1 MGFLKDFKDS
11 KREAAAM
18 AVPPVIRKVEEP
30 VSPPKPTVDANP
42 VFEKAEPVKKNTTK
56 VEGRSM
62 SEEIDRS
69 MTVISEQTTCH
80 GDIESDGPVSVYGT
94 VFGNITCNSKL
105 FVSGRVSGNITTQE
119 FFGNKAII
127 DGDIV
132 SAGNVKVG
140 GGSIIIG
147 NVFGQTAVI
156 GGAIKGEVDVH
167 GLVIVDNTAIIKGN
181 IKSRSV
187 QINNGAL
194 IEGYCSQC
202 YREVDVNTIFTDTFE
217 AQPEEEVLTGATEAG
232 QEFSMDAS
240 DTIKENVV
248 MAENQTVD
256 IEAAVTEAEI
266 GTMVDHMVDNM
277 VENIMETETVS
288 EPEKAQE

>member
-1 MGFLKDFKDS
+1 
-11 KREAAAM
+11 
-18 AVPPVIRKVEEP
+18 
-30 VSPPKPTVDANP
+30 
-42 VFEKAEPVKKNTTK
+42 
-56 VEGRSM
+56 M

-80 GDIESDGPVSVYGT
+80 GDIESDGPMSVYGT
-94 VFGNITCNSKL
+94 VYGNITCGSKL

-132 SAGNVKVG
+132 SAGNVKIG
-140 GGSIIIG
+140 SGSIIIG

-156 GGAIKGEVDVH
+156 GGAIKGEVDVQ

-202 YREVDVNTIFTDTFE
+202 YREVDVNTIFADTFE
-217 AQPEEEVLTGATEAG
+217 DQQEEVLTETTETE

-240 DTIKENVV
+240 DTIEESMM
-248 MAENQTVD
+248 MAGNETVD
-256 IEAAVTEAEI
+256 MNAAVTEDEI

-277 VENIMETETVS
+277 VENMMETETVS
-288 EPEKAQE
+288 EPEKIQE